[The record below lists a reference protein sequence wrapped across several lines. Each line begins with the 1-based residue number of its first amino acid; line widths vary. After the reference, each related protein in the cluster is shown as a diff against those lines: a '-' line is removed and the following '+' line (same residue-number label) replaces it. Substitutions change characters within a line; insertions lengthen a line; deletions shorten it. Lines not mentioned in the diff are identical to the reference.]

1 MAPLTAFLTSRRLT
15 VRLVRLY
22 LGLIAYGMAIALL
35 LRSGLGSSPWD
46 VLGQGVARATGLSFG
61 AATVAI
67 SLAVLILWIP
77 LRERP
82 GWGTLSNAALIGV
95 LADLGLAWIPA
106 AEGLAWQAAWL
117 AGGLWLLALASALY
131 IGAGLGPGARDGLM
145 TGLVRLTGRPVWAVR
160 SAIEL
165 TVVLAGWLLGGTVG
179 IGTAVFAFGIGPLVQ
194 AALRLLRVDL
204 TQRPGRRPEQ
214 RTTSGPGP
222 AAVPPASGVAVGDSQ
237 PISGGAAR

>member
-1 MAPLTAFLTSRRLT
+1 MTAFLTSRRIT

-22 LGLIAYGMAIALL
+22 LGLFAYGLAIALL

-46 VLGQGVARATGLSFG
+46 VLAQGVAQVSGLSFG

-67 SLAVLILWIP
+67 SLAVLVLWIP

-95 LADLGLAWIPA
+95 FADLGLAWIPA
-106 AEGLAWQAAWL
+106 ADGLALQAVWL

-145 TGLVRLTGRPVWAVR
+145 TGLVRVTGQPVWAVR

-165 TVVLAGWLLGGTVG
+165 AVVLVGWLLGGTVG
-179 IGTAVFAFGIGPLVQ
+179 VGTAVFAFGIGPLIQV
-194 AALRLLRVDL
+194 ALRHLRVD
-204 TQRPGRRPEQ
+204 
-214 RTTSGPGP
+214 
-222 AAVPPASGVAVGDSQ
+222 
-237 PISGGAAR
+237 